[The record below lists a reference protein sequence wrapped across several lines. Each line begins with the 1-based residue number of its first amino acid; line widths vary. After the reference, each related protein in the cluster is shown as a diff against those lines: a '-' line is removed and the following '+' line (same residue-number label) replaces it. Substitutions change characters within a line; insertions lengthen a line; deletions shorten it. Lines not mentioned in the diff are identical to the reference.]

1 MIYLLFRF
9 LKMDTLLPGD
19 QVYFYEFNYKKSA
32 SKLSL
37 FYHRALKKIFYF
49 VLFLNICLGPQIGQ
63 NGFWIGERPKNC
75 FSFLFFTFKQ
85 TKKHILIQMQP
96 LKMLNRQNLCTFW
109 VKLAKIFWSPA
120 LSPALSQKEILQ
132 WGSYNNLAQH
142 EMFPVFFLQKS
153 LHPTA

>member
-1 MIYLLFRF
+1 MIYCTYFFDFWKWTHCCRAIRYIF
-9 LKMDTLLPGD
+9 MSSITKNRRRSFHYFITGPLKN
-19 QVYFYEFNYKKSA
+19 FFN
-32 SKLSL
+32 
-37 FYHRALKKIFYF
+37 F

-63 NGFWIGERPKNC
+63 NGFWIGERQKNC

-96 LKMLNRQNLCTFW
+96 LKMLNRQNLCTFC
-109 VKLAKIFWSPA
+109 VKLAKIFW
-120 LSPALSQKEILQ
+120 SPALSQKEILQ